1 MAETVKLLKNIA
13 EDLKKMSKEIN
24 AIAVQVGKA
33 ARPQPKAAAK
43 NKAVKKSG
51 PAKAP
56 AKPATKKA
64 AGSPKDSSS
73 IVDTVFDIISG
84 AAGGIDQAAILE
96 KTGLGRRQV
105 SNAIFKL
112 KKQQKVK
119 NLGRGTYA
127 AA

>member
-1 MAETVKLLKNIA
+1 MAETAKLLKDIA
-13 EDLKKMSKEIN
+13 EELKKMGKEIN
-24 AIAVQVGKA
+24 AIAAQVGKT
-33 ARPQPKAAAK
+33 ARTQPKAAAK
-43 NKAVKKSG
+43 NKAVKKAG

-56 AKPATKKA
+56 AKSAPKKA
-64 AGSPKDSSS
+64 AKSSTDSSS

-84 AAGGIDQAAILE
+84 ADGGIDQAAILE
-96 KTGLGRRQV
+96 KTGLARRQV